1 MLKGNE
7 NTYMAHKQEL
17 HPPIVASRVRFLPHS
32 KHPRTV
38 CMRVELYGCP
48 YKSAVS
54 SYEAPP
60 GEQFSHHAFL
70 EDIYDGEK
78 EGLLLRGGL
87 GLLSDGIIGKHL
99 SFTQHGISAGID
111 IKYARYSLV
120 VNL

>member
-1 MLKGNE
+1 
-7 NTYMAHKQEL
+7 
-17 HPPIVASRVRFLPHS
+17 
-32 KHPRTV
+32 
-38 CMRVELYGCP
+38 MRVELYGCP

-111 IKYARYSLV
+111 IKYPCYSLV